1 MYWDQI
7 SISCEQRI
15 SIWLTVDDPSPPL
28 CQRLPKATKRV
39 DNLWYMNQEVTR
51 GYVVFHILHK
61 CFHITKNNTI
71 SSWVFFTF
79 QILIIL
85 YWKKKQFTN
94 LPRFKLWNT
103 YNQSSPF
110 GKPLAIQDWKSFFT
124 TSALKFKPS
133 PIWEYNI
140 FNITLNW
147 IWLPKVNN
155 IIILLSKIFFK

>member
-110 GKPLAIQDWKSFFT
+110 GKCPCHLG
-124 TSALKFKPS
+124 L
-133 PIWEYNI
+133 
-140 FNITLNW
+140 
-147 IWLPKVNN
+147 
-155 IIILLSKIFFK
+155 KIFVHNFCLKIQAFTNLRMKYF